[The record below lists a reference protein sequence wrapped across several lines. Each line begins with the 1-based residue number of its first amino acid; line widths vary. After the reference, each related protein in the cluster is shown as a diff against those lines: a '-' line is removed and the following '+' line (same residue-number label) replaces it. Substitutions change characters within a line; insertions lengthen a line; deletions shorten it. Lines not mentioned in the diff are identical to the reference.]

1 MKKRKPIGNKLR
13 FDIFKR
19 DGYKCVYCGATPPT
33 VVLEV
38 DHIMPVI
45 KGGENT
51 IENLITS
58 CFECNRGKG
67 KHELNAIPASL
78 TDNLEF
84 EKERIAQYDEYIKF
98 YKQKIN
104 NNNELVG
111 MIEDVYSASFPDWGF
126 ADHFKNSVLKFINEL
141 GFESVHN
148 AMTYSCSKIHNDKQ
162 VLNYFCG
169 VCWNKI
175 REKNDN

>member
-1 MKKRKPIGNKLR
+1 MKRKPIGNKLR

-84 EKERIAQYDEYIKF
+84 EKERIAQYDKYIKF
-98 YKQKIN
+98 YKKKIQS
-104 NNNELVG
+104 NNEV
-111 MIEDVYSASFPDWGF
+111 ISIVEDVYSASFEGWEF
-126 ADHFKNSVLKFINEL
+126 NDHFKNSVMKFITQL
-141 GFESVHN
+141 GVEEVRD
-148 AMTYSCSKIHNDKQ
+148 AMASACARIRDQQQ
-162 VLNYFCG
+162 VLKYFCG
-169 VCWNKI
+169 ICWGKI
-175 REKNDN
+175 RDKNDN